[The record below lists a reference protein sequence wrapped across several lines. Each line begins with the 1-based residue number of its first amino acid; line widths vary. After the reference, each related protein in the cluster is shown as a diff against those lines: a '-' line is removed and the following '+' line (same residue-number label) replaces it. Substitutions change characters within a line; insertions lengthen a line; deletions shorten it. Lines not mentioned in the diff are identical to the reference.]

1 MNIGATRERL
11 LRAAWIVVRDDGLDA
26 ATSRRITEQAAANLQ
41 SITYH
46 FGSKDALLGEALV
59 AQLRAWSEP
68 LAEAVRAAPDDP
80 DRDATVAVAVAVAS
94 TLVRFAE
101 QGDDVRA
108 ILRALLSDRHLPGV
122 RDAFVRWLTDFRAVV
137 ATSMTTQQNAGLIP
151 DDTDVRALAGVF
163 TALGL
168 GVIAQSDLDPDAPPT
183 PDLVAQFLRLL
194 VRPET

>member
-1 MNIGATRERL
+1 MNPSATRERL
-11 LRAAWIVVRDDGLDA
+11 LRTAWIVVRDEGLDA
-26 ATSRRITEQAAANLQ
+26 ATSRRITDQAAANLQ
-41 SITYH
+41 SVTYH

-68 LAEAVRAAPDDP
+68 LAEAVRSAPEDP
-80 DRDATVAVAVAVAS
+80 DRDATVAATVAS

-108 ILRALLSDRHLPGV
+108 ILRALLSDRPLPGV
-122 RDAFVRWLTDFRAVV
+122 RDAFARWLADFRAVV

-168 GVIAQSDLDPDAPPT
+168 GLIAQSDLDPDAAPT